1 MKRIA
6 AALLLVLI
14 PASAF
19 AHGWYVIYDH
29 RCMRA
34 KTAATLFQNPNM
46 LNPFAMQQAL
56 INTGK
61 YPRVRLSAYG
71 DPVTG
76 GGAIA
81 VEPYHHD
88 ASGKLISTEN
98 DDFFTTRG
106 FCSEIRSALRQ
117 QKRYRQHLREK

>member
-6 AALLLVLI
+6 AALLLALI

-19 AHGWYVIYDH
+19 AARWYVIYDG
-29 RCMRA
+29 RCMQA

-46 LNPFAMQQAL
+46 LNPFSLQQAL
-56 INTGK
+56 INSGK
-61 YPRVRLSAYG
+61 YSRVRLSAYG

-106 FCSEIRSALRQ
+106 FCSEVRTALSQ
-117 QKRYRQHLREK
+117 QRREQEK